1 MNGSPM
7 STSFQTQ
14 VIHRI
19 HGSGAFLTPV
29 VNDEH
34 ALSPEQ
40 RADWEMFRKAIVP
53 PMWDPQRW
61 VLHWRNHN
69 RVGIK
74 PDWSDYLVVQMCSA
88 QAAQVLWPDGP
99 PSGLTLLPITVGG
112 EPWFFVL
119 CTHVVPVDPASS
131 SAYYASSP
139 EERERMTKASAAGE
153 AAFRAH
159 LDSVVHYE
167 PICNVTDPSVAQLDM
182 FRVANPYYP
191 EIISVVYCTERFKS
205 RFEALGL
212 KGMECWPE
220 GYIVDGPAN
229 AVMPKKLEIP
239 KQELPRWTQARE
251 ANPEALQKVQR
262 AGQHWYEQQGFGADT
277 DGLTIVRAIE
287 AVVQHHGE
295 NRHKLK
301 KAAWAQLELELQGA
315 WGLLLQRDLGWQWLE
330 VAVGMRTYALAVQ
343 TPNASHALCLPNA
356 LRRQFRQAPETT
368 LELTYNMLK
377 AGDLPPGEAGQ
388 RVSLN

>member
-1 MNGSPM
+1 M
-7 STSFQTQ
+7 
-14 VIHRI
+14 V
-19 HGSGAFLTPV
+19 
-29 VNDEH
+29 
-34 ALSPEQ
+34 
-40 RADWEMFRKAIVP
+40 
-53 PMWDPQRW
+53 
-61 VLHWRNHN
+61 
-69 RVGIK
+69 
-74 PDWSDYLVVQMCSA
+74 
-88 QAAQVLWPDGP
+88 
-99 PSGLTLLPITVGG
+99 
-112 EPWFFVL
+112 
-119 CTHVVPVDPASS
+119 
-131 SAYYASSP
+131 
-139 EERERMTKASAAGE
+139 
-153 AAFRAH
+153 
-159 LDSVVHYE
+159 
-167 PICNVTDPSVAQLDM
+167 NVTDSAVADLDL
-182 FRVANPYYP
+182 FRVVSPFYP
-191 EIISVVYCTERFKS
+191 ETRGGPVYCTERFKS
-205 RFEALGL
+205 RCEALGL
-212 KGMECWPE
+212 KGITFLKA

-239 KQELPRWTQARE
+239 KQELPRWTRARD
-251 ANPEALQKVQR
+251 ANPEALQKLQQ
-262 AGQHWYEQQGFGADT
+262 AGQQWYAQQGFGADT
-277 DGLTIVRAIE
+277 DGLAIVRAIE